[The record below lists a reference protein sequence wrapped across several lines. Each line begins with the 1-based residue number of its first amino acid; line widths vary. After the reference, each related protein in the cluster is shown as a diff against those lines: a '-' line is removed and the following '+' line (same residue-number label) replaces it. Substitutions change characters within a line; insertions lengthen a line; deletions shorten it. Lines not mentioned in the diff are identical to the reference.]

1 VKKSVLRAA
10 PLVLALLSLLT
21 VIVSSVSAQ
30 SAPITIDMGERGNEY
45 FFEPQALSVPAGQVR
60 INFNNVGQRNHN
72 WVVTLPSGVQR
83 TPDIGGGRTAE
94 QAFTFAQPG
103 TFEVICDLPTHAQ
116 RGMRMVLTV
125 TAAAGGTATG
135 GTATGTGAQGQA
147 TVSAGG
153 SVGGTS
159 TGTSSGTGAT
169 AGSVPGSTTGT
180 ASPAGTPYLVSLM
193 VHIPAAIAWLGIV
206 LFDAIVVA
214 VPFLTPGQRGALL
227 ARPRWL
233 VLLTIPLFAVTGI
246 YQTIFNPFGTITSY
260 ADLTALRSNTT
271 YGLAL
276 YLKHGFVFASMVLT
290 LAVTFWFAPRLIAF
304 AGDTTAETVTPS
316 RLPSLLTWANVA
328 ACIALLACV
337 AVMVFQLH

>member
-1 VKKSVLRAA
+1 VKRPPLRAA
-10 PLVLALLSLLT
+10 LFVLALLSLLAIT
-21 VIVSSVSAQ
+21 VPSVSAQ
-30 SAPITIDMGERGNEY
+30 SAPVTIEMGERGNEFY
-45 FFEPQALSVPAGQVR
+45 FEPQALSVPTGQVR

-94 QAFTFAQPG
+94 QAFTLAQPG

-116 RGMRMVLTV
+116 RGMRMTLTV
-125 TAAAGGTATG
+125 TAAAGGAAG
-135 GTATGTGAQGQA
+135 GAATGTGAQA
-147 TVSAGG
+147 HSTAPAGG
-153 SVGGTS
+153 LTGSTASGTS
-159 TGTSSGTGAT
+159 TGSGAA
-169 AGSVPGSTTGT
+169 AGSASGSPSGST
-180 ASPAGTPYLVSLM
+180 SPAGTPYLVSLM

-214 VPFLTPGQRGALL
+214 VPFLTPAQRGALL

-233 VLLTIPLFAVTGI
+233 VLLTIPLFFITGI

-276 YLKHGFVFASMVLT
+276 FLKHGFVFASMALT

-316 RLPSLLTWANVA
+316 HLPSLLTWANVA